1 MITNKLF
8 TTEQEE
14 LGNECWRLMLRQ
26 KSEEEIYKER
36 QKEIIRGIF
45 G

>member
-1 MITNKLF
+1 MTDSVF
-8 TTEQEE
+8 TTDQETLTDE
-14 LGNECWRLMLRQ
+14 AWRLMLRQ
-26 KSEEEIYKER
+26 KSEDEIYKEK